1 MEQMEIL
8 YGKYGIPW
16 NKMEILLNSILFKKI
31 SSRIEYINRIQSNMT
46 RKIRIEPM
54 NAIKEEKPNEQPSKE
69 EPTKEEQPELT
80 NQMVAN
86 IIEDVKPKRT
96 RKPKEKKE
104 AQAPNPSIVEP
115 VIEPVIEP
123 IVEPAPVVP
132 AVPVLD
138 ESDVV
143 STAADKADKIK
154 CNACGKTL
162 SMKSFK
168 YSHQKTCS
176 GLQETKEKKPVQK
189 ESSPVRKPEIKF
201 DDEVPDMIPL
211 RRRPPPP
218 QHLEIR
224 SHPDHNTFAE
234 QRIHRANLR
243 KERMSRL
250 FSSAV

>member
-1 MEQMEIL
+1 
-8 YGKYGIPW
+8 
-16 NKMEILLNSILFKKI
+16 
-31 SSRIEYINRIQSNMT
+31 MT

-69 EPTKEEQPELT
+69 EPSKEEPSKEEQPELT

-86 IIEDVKPKRT
+86 IIEEVKPTRT

-104 AQAPNPSIVEP
+104 EQAPNPPIVEP

-123 IVEPAPVVP
+123 IVEPAPV
-132 AVPVLD
+132 VPVLD

-176 GLQETKEKKPVQK
+176 GLKETKEKKPVQK
-189 ESSPVRKPEIKF
+189 EPSPVRKPEIKF
-201 DDEVPDMIPL
+201 DDEAPDLIPL

-234 QRIHRANLR
+234 LRIHRANLR
-243 KERMSRL
+243 KERMTIL